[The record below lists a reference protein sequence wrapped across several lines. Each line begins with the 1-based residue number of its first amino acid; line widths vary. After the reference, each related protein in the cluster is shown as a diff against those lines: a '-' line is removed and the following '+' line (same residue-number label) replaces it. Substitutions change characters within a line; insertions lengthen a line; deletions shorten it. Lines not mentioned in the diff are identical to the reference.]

1 MNKPLFQLIESS
13 QNGDKAAL
21 LLVIERFSPSIKK
34 FSRKLGYDGADT
46 DLIISFIK
54 TIKELKLTNLNL
66 ENEGTLVNYLYNS
79 IKFKYVDLMRKYL
92 RMFKRETE
100 LNLEIIEN
108 KYTYEIEEN
117 IYVEDLLRTL
127 SKMQRIILEEK
138 YIKNYSD
145 IEIANKLNI
154 LDKLSIKLKTKHWKI

>member
-54 TIKELKLTNLNL
+54 
-66 ENEGTLVNYLYNS
+66 NY
-79 IKFKYVDLMRKYL
+79 
-92 RMFKRETE
+92 
-100 LNLEIIEN
+100 
-108 KYTYEIEEN
+108 
-117 IYVEDLLRTL
+117 
-127 SKMQRIILEEK
+127 QRI
-138 YIKNYSD
+138 
-145 IEIANKLNI
+145 
-154 LDKLSIKLKTKHWKI
+154 KTY